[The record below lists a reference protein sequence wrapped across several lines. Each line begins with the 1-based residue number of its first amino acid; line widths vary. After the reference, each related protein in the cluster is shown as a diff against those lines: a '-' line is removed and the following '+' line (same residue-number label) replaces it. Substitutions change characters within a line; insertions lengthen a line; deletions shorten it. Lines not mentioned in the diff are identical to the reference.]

1 MCRPRVG
8 VANPLF
14 SLWRALRLPTA
25 PASRT
30 KSRRTAEE
38 SRTRTKVT
46 VCVSTGTLIPDPPF
60 SSFGPSRDY
69 GMDLS
74 LEVYL

>member
-14 SLWRALRLPTA
+14 SLWRALRRPTA

-30 KSRRTAEE
+30 KSRRMAEE
-38 SRTRTKVT
+38 SRTTIVLSALPRFTA
-46 VCVSTGTLIPDPPF
+46 S
-60 SSFGPSRDY
+60 DY
-69 GMDLS
+69 LF
-74 LEVYL
+74 VIFQNFPYIFHYKATN